1 MANQWTDDQKQAINL
16 SSRNLLVSAAAGS
29 GKTAVLVE
37 RIIQKITDA
46 AHPVD
51 IDRLLVVT
59 FTNAAA
65 AQMRERISEAI
76 EKKLDEDPEN
86 IHLRRQSTLIHHAK
100 ITTIDSFCLSVVR
113 DYFNRLDISPD
124 FKVGDQGE
132 LKLLRADVMDKMME
146 EAYAKGEPDFLNLV
160 ESYAVGKADSG
171 IRELIE
177 RLYDFSVS
185 YPFPARQREI
195 WSRELEIT
203 AGNPESESEKEERR
217 GGAKEWAASVGEA
230 ERTVGGTEVVTGS
243 RSEAAWELENASG
256 ILETTAE
263 KADAIEENAAAGKNA
278 ELTAASLDSQLWVQ
292 QLLEEIHR
300 LTAEMEKMCREAM
313 EEAEEDEELRFYAPM
328 FASDLLQ
335 IQRILQAET
344 FAGLHE
350 AFAGL
355 SFVRKPV
362 NRKFA
367 GDPERKEYLSGLRD
381 RLKDQLNGLK
391 KLVLTDDEE
400 SLAQK
405 TAANS
410 AALKEL
416 IRLSGEFEERF
427 LAAKRDKN
435 MVDFGDVEHF
445 ALSILV
451 NEDETPTDVA
461 LDYAKRFEEVMID
474 EYQDSN
480 RVQELLLGSVA
491 RPDNRFMVGDVKQSI
506 YKFRLARPELFVE
519 KYNTYTLES
528 SVNQKVNLSKNF
540 RSRPEVL
547 EQINHLFR
555 QLMTPALG
563 QIDYDEAAALHPG
576 ASYPDSG
583 DDRRGELLIV
593 DSKEEVSDEMAE
605 DLAAL
610 HSREL
615 EARAVAEKIRALVD
629 PEKGMMVSDKGEL
642 RRAGYG
648 DIVILLRTMSGWSDV
663 FTRVLN
669 DNGIPAIAD
678 LQSGYFDAPEVKLIL
693 DYLRIID
700 NPCQDIPLAAVLHS
714 VIGGVTSEEMALMM
728 AEYQAD
734 PERTEQPKFHKAYRY
749 YLEKGADEALK
760 SKLAVIEEQ
769 MEELRFYSHHLSVRD
784 LIRRIMNMTGYDRL
798 ASAMPGGRVRRGN
811 LEQLEQKAEDYAKT
825 SYRGLFNFI
834 RYIEHLQKYEVD
846 FGEAASGENND
857 AVRVMSIHRS
867 KGLEFPIV
875 FVSGLA
881 KPFNQQDSNA
891 RVLLHPDLGIAAGCI
906 DLETRVRTKTLQQR
920 VFARKMRLDS
930 LGEELRVLYV
940 ALTRAKEK
948 LILTAC
954 DKNPEKRWEKFA
966 AIAAEENQALPYLW
980 LSSAG
985 SYLDWI
991 MMGLT
996 REQRLWTVENVSLT
1010 SLLTAE
1016 IETQAEQKQLRDNF
1030 IHWESGEIF
1039 QPIVREELKR
1049 RLSYVYPYESQLDM
1063 HTKLSVSELKA
1074 AARERGAESDVD
1086 YLYRLAGDRADG
1098 AEELVTGGAGRLTA
1112 DGSFAEQESQST
1124 ESEDRA
1130 AELEG
1135 QFSEQGDQSA
1145 GAVDRLAKIWN
1156 RTDLI
1161 KGAKRGT
1168 ILHRIMEKIDFTK
1181 AGSETE
1187 IDDQIAVLAEKGV
1200 LDKNETESVSH
1211 RPIYWFFGGN
1221 LAKRMTKAAEN
1232 GKLHRESRFVMGV
1245 PAAEIGG
1252 LYQGDE
1258 MILVQGMIDA
1268 WFEEADGLVIVDYK
1282 SDRVEKETGAEVLK
1296 ERYAVQLDYYRRA
1309 LEQSTG
1315 KRVKECRIYSFSLGR
1330 DIVCG

>member
-1 MANQWTDDQKQAINL
+1 MATKWTADQRQAIELNK
-16 SSRNLLVSAAAGS
+16 RNLLVSAAAGS

-37 RIIQKITDA
+37 RIIQKITDSSR
-46 AHPVD
+46 PVD

-65 AQMRERISEAI
+65 AQMRERIGEAI
-76 EKKLDEDPEN
+76 EKKLDTDPEN

-113 DYFNRLDISPD
+113 DYFNRLELSPD
-124 FKVGDQGE
+124 FRVGDPGE
-132 LKLLRADVMDKMME
+132 LKLLRVDVMDRLME
-146 EAYAKGEPDFLNLV
+146 DTYAKGEEAFLKLV

-185 YPFPARQREI
+185 YPFPEKQREI
-195 WSRELEIT
+195 WSRELL
-203 AGNPESESEKEERR
+203 ASSE
-217 GGAKEWAASVGEA
+217 
-230 ERTVGGTEVVTGS
+230 
-243 RSEAAWELENASG
+243 
-256 ILETTAE
+256 
-263 KADAIEENAAAGKNA
+263 D
-278 ELTAASLDSQLWVQ
+278 LDQQLWVI
-292 QLLEEIHR
+292 QLQEEIHR
-300 LTAEMEKMCREAM
+300 LTAEMEQMCRAAQ
-313 EEAEEDEELRFYAPM
+313 EEAEEDEELKFYGPM

-335 IQRILQAET
+335 IRAIRQAEG
-344 FAGLHE
+344 FAGLHA
-350 AFAGL
+350 AFERL
-355 SFVRKPV
+355 NFMRKPV

-367 GDPERKEYLSGLRD
+367 GDPERKEYLSNLRD
-381 RLKDQLNGLK
+381 RLKDQLKALQ

-400 SLAQK
+400 SLAAK
-405 TAANS
+405 TAGNS
-410 AALKEL
+410 ESLREL

-427 LAAKRDKN
+427 SAAKRDKN
-435 MVDFGDVEHF
+435 MVDFADVEHF

-480 RVQELLLGSVA
+480 RVQELLLGSVSRA
-491 RPDNRFMVGDVKQSI
+491 DNRFMVGDVKQSI

-519 KYNTYTLES
+519 KYNTYTLEPS
-528 SVNQKVNLSKNF
+528 IDQKVNLSRNF
-540 RSRPEVL
+540 RSRKEVL
-547 EQINHLFR
+547 EQINHLFV

-576 ASYPDSG
+576 ATYPDSG
-583 DDRRGELLIV
+583 DDRRGELLLV
-593 DSKEEVSDEMAE
+593 DSQEEVSEEMSE
-605 DLAAL
+605 ELAAL
-610 HSREL
+610 QSREL
-615 EARAVAEKIRALVD
+615 EARAVAEKIRMLTD
-629 PEKGMMVSDKGEL
+629 PQNGMTVSDKGEL
-642 RRAGYG
+642 RPAGYG

-669 DNGIPAIAD
+669 DNGIPAVAD

-714 VIGGVTSEEMALMM
+714 AIGGVTSEEMALMM

-734 PERTEQPKFHKAYRY
+734 PERTEQPKFYKAYRY
-749 YLEKGADEALK
+749 YLDRGANEGLREKLK
-760 SKLAVIEEQ
+760 AMDGQ
-769 MEELRFYSHHLSVRD
+769 MSELRFLSVHLSVRD
-784 LIRRIMNMTGYDRL
+784 LLRRIMTMTGYDRL
-798 ASAMPGGRVRRGN
+798 AAAMPGGRVRRGN

-846 FGEAASGENND
+846 FGEAAAGENND

-891 RVLLHPDLGIAAGCI
+891 RVLLHPDLGIAADCV

-954 DKNPEKRWEKFA
+954 DKNPARRWEKYS
-966 AIAAEENQALPYLW
+966 AITAEEKAALPYLW

-985 SYLDWI
+985 SYLDWV

-996 REQRLWTVENVSLT
+996 REQSLWKVENISLG
-1010 SLLTAE
+1010 SLFESEIRTQEEQRYLKESFIRWDSETVYEPQVRAE
-1016 IETQAEQKQLRDNF
+1016 LN
-1030 IHWESGEIF
+1030 
-1039 QPIVREELKR
+1039 R
-1049 RLSYVYPYESQLDM
+1049 RLEFVYPFEKQLDM

-1074 AARERGAESDVD
+1074 AGREAEQDAA
-1086 YLYRLAGDRADG
+1086 YLYRLEPEREDG
-1098 AEELVTGGAGRLTA
+1098 AEEYMAGKDGQTLERESRADLV
-1112 DGSFAEQESQST
+1112 
-1124 ESEDRA
+1124 
-1130 AELEG
+1130 
-1135 QFSEQGDQSA
+1135 
-1145 GAVDRLAKIWN
+1145 
-1156 RTDLI
+1156 

-1168 ILHRIMEKIDFTK
+1168 ILHRIMEKIDFTD
-1181 AGSETE
+1181 AADGEAIE
-1187 IDDQIAVLAEKGV
+1187 RQINALAERGV
-1200 LDKNETESVSH
+1200 LDAQEVGSVSH
-1211 RPIYWFFGGN
+1211 RPIHWFFGGN
-1221 LAKRMTKAAEN
+1221 LAKRMTKAAHS
-1232 GKLHRESRFVMGV
+1232 GKLHRESRFVMGI
-1245 PAAEIGG
+1245 PASDIGG
-1252 LYQGDE
+1252 IYQGDE
-1258 MILVQGMIDA
+1258 MILVQGMVDA
-1268 WFEEADGLVIVDYK
+1268 WFEESDGLVIVDYK
-1282 SDRVEKETGAEVLK
+1282 SDRVNKETGAEVLRD
-1296 ERYAVQLDYYRRA
+1296 RYAVQLQYYRRA

-1315 KRVKECRIYSFSLGR
+1315 KQVKECRIYSFSLGR
-1330 DIVCG
+1330 DICV

>member
-1 MANQWTDDQKQAINL
+1 MATKWTADQQQAIELNK
-16 SSRNLLVSAAAGS
+16 RNLLVSAAAGS

-146 EAYAKGEPDFLNLV
+146 EAYAKGEESFLNLV
-160 ESYAVGKADSG
+160 ESYAVGKADGG

-185 YPFPARQREI
+185 YPFPAKQREI
-195 WSRELEIT
+195 WSRELE
-203 AGNPESESEKEERR
+203 
-217 GGAKEWAASVGEA
+217 
-230 ERTVGGTEVVTGS
+230 
-243 RSEAAWELENASG
+243 ASG
-256 ILETTAE
+256 
-263 KADAIEENAAAGKNA
+263 KG
-278 ELTAASLDSQLWVQ
+278 LDGQLWVQ

-300 LTAEMEKMCREAM
+300 LTAEMEDMCRAAM

-335 IQRILQAET
+335 IQRVRQAEG
-344 FAGLHE
+344 FAGLHA
-350 AFAGL
+350 AFESL

-367 GDPERKEYLSGLRD
+367 GDPERKEYLSNLRD

-405 TAANS
+405 TEANS
-410 AALKEL
+410 MALKEL
-416 IRLSGEFEERF
+416 IRLSGEFEARF

-528 SVNQKVNLSKNF
+528 SVNQKVNLSRNF

-547 EQINHLFR
+547 EQINYLFK

-576 ASYPDSG
+576 ADYPDSG

-629 PEKGMMVSDKGEL
+629 REKGMMVSDKGEL

-678 LQSGYFDAPEVKLIL
+678 LQTGYFDAPEVKLIL

-714 VIGGVTSEEMALMM
+714 VIGSVTSGEMALMM

-749 YLEKGADEALK
+749 YLEKGADEELK
-760 SKLAVIEEQ
+760 TKLTAVEKH

-784 LIRRIMNMTGYDRL
+784 LIRRIMTLTGYDRL
-798 ASAMPGGRVRRGN
+798 AAAMPGGRVRRGN
-811 LEQLEQKAEDYAKT
+811 LEQLEQKAEDYANT

-891 RVLLHPDLGIAAGCI
+891 RILLHPDLGIAADCI
-906 DLETRVRTKTLQQR
+906 DLTTRVRTKTLQQR

-948 LILTAC
+948 LIMTAC

-1030 IHWESGEIF
+1030 IYWESGEIF

-1049 RLSYVYPYESQLDM
+1049 RLSYVYAYESQLDM

-1074 AARERGAESDVD
+1074 AAREQGAESDAA
-1086 YLYRLAGDRADG
+1086 YLYRLAGGRADG
-1098 AEELVTGGAGRLTA
+1098 AEELATGRAGRLTGE
-1112 DGSFAEQESQST
+1112 GSFTEKKDRLAESEGGFAKQESHST

-1145 GAVDRLAKIWN
+1145 GTVDRLAKIWN

>member
-1 MANQWTDDQKQAINL
+1 MATKWTSDQRRAIEL
-16 SSRNLLVSAAAGS
+16 DRRNLLVSAAAGS

-65 AQMRERISEAI
+65 AQMRERIGEAI
-76 EKKLDEDPEN
+76 ERKLDEDPEN

-113 DYFNRLDISPD
+113 DYFNRLEISPD
-124 FKVGDQGE
+124 FKVGDPGE
-132 LKLLRADVMDKMME
+132 LKLLRADVMDKLME
-146 EAYAKGEPDFLNLV
+146 DTYASGEKDFLELV
-160 ESYAVGKADSG
+160 ESYAVGKADGG

-185 YPFPARQREI
+185 YPFPKKQREI
-195 WSRELEIT
+195 WSRELEAAVEEPET
-203 AGNPESESEKEERR
+203 AVGNQSAAAEESETVS
-217 GGAKEWAASVGEA
+217 GG
-230 ERTVGGTEVVTGS
+230 
-243 RSEAAWELENASG
+243 LES
-256 ILETTAE
+256 IAE
-263 KADAIEENAAAGKNA
+263 KVDGIEEDAVAGKNA
-278 ELTAASLDSQLWVQ
+278 GLTAASLDSQLWVQ

-300 LTAEMEKMCREAM
+300 LTAEMEDMCRAAM
-313 EEAEEDEELRFYAPM
+313 EEAEDDEELRFYAPM

-335 IQRILQAET
+335 IQRIRGAER
-344 FAGLHE
+344 FSELHM
-350 AFAGL
+350 AFETL

-367 GDPERKEYLSGLRD
+367 GDPERKAYLSGLRD

-391 KLVLTDDEE
+391 KLVLTDDET
-400 SLAQK
+400 SLAEK

-410 AALKEL
+410 ASLKAL

-427 LAAKRDKN
+427 SAAKRDKN

-451 NEDETPTDVA
+451 NEDESPTDVA
-461 LDYAKRFEEVMID
+461 QDYAKRFVEVMID

-519 KYNTYTLES
+519 KYNTYTLED
-528 SVNQKVNLSKNF
+528 SVDQKVNLSRNF

-547 EQINHLFR
+547 NQINHLFR

-563 QIDYDEAAALHPG
+563 QIDYDDAAALYPG
-576 ASYPDSG
+576 ADYPDSG

-593 DSKEEVSDEMAE
+593 DSREEVSDEMAE

-615 EARAVAEKIRALVD
+615 EARAVAEKIRSLVD
-629 PEKGMMVSDKGEL
+629 KNTGMTVSDKGVL
-642 RRAGYG
+642 RPAGYG
-648 DIVILLRTMSGWSDV
+648 DIVILLRTMSGWAEV
-663 FTRVLN
+663 FTKVLN

-678 LQSGYFDAPEVKLIL
+678 QQSGYFDAPEVKLIL

-714 VIGGVTSEEMALMM
+714 ALGGVTSEEMALMM

-734 PERTEQPKFHKAYRY
+734 PERLEQPKFHKAYRY
-749 YLEKGADEALK
+749 YLKKGADEGLRQ
-760 SKLAVIEEQ
+760 KLASIEAQ
-769 MEELRFYSHHLSVRD
+769 MDELRFYSHHLSVRD
-784 LIRRIMNMTGYDRL
+784 LIRRIMTMTGYDQL
-798 ASAMPGGRVRRGN
+798 ASAMPVGRVRRGN

-891 RVLLHPDLGIAAGCI
+891 RVLLHPDLGIAADCV

-966 AIAAEENQALPYLW
+966 AIGAEEQQALPYLW

-985 SYLDWI
+985 SYLDWV
-991 MMGLT
+991 MMGLI
-996 REQRLWTVENVSLT
+996 RKQELWKVENVSLAG
-1010 SLLTAE
+1010 LLTAE
-1016 IETQAEQKQLRDNF
+1016 IETQAEQKQMRESF
-1030 IHWESGEIF
+1030 IQWDTEQSFRPE
-1039 QPIVREELKR
+1039 VRTELQR
-1049 RLSYVYPYESQLDM
+1049 RLSYIYPYEAQLEM

-1074 AARERGAESDVD
+1074 AGREQGADQD
-1086 YLYRLAGDRADG
+1086 AAYLYRLQAERADG
-1098 AEELVTGGAGRLTA
+1098 AEEQVTGGQRRAA
-1112 DGSFAEQESQST
+1112 

-1130 AELEG
+1130 AESGGQPTEVEG
-1135 QFSEQGDQSA
+1135 RPAE
-1145 GAVDRLAKIWN
+1145 LMN

-1161 KGAKRGT
+1161 RGAKRGT
-1168 ILHRIMEKIDFTK
+1168 ILHRIMEKIDFTE
-1181 AGSETE
+1181 AGDETE
-1187 IDDQIAVLAEKGV
+1187 IESQITALAENGI
-1200 LDKNETESVSH
+1200 LDQTETGAVSH
-1211 RPIYWFFGGN
+1211 RPIHWFFGGN
-1221 LAKRMTKAAEN
+1221 LAKRMTKAAKN

-1245 PAAEIGG
+1245 PASDIGG

-1268 WFEEADGLVIVDYK
+1268 WFEEEDGLVIVDYK
-1282 SDRVEKETGAEVLK
+1282 SDRVDRETGAEVLR

-1315 KRVKECRIYSFSLGR
+1315 KKVKECRIYSFSLGR
-1330 DIVCG
+1330 DIMCS

>member
-1 MANQWTDDQKQAINL
+1 MATRWTDDQQRAIQL
-16 SSRNLLVSAAAGS
+16 DKRNLLVSAAAGS

-37 RIIQKITDA
+37 RIIQKITDPD
-46 AHPVD
+46 HPVD

-65 AQMRERISEAI
+65 AQMRERIGEAI

-113 DYFNRLDISPD
+113 DYFNRLEISPD
-124 FKVGDQGE
+124 FKVGDPGE

-146 EAYAKGEPDFLNLV
+146 DAYARGEKDFLNMV
-160 ESYAVGKADSG
+160 ECYAVGKSDGG

-185 YPFPARQREI
+185 YPFPKKQREI
-195 WSRELEIT
+195 WSRELEAT
-203 AGNPESESEKEERR
+203 AG
-217 GGAKEWAASVGEA
+217 A
-230 ERTVGGTEVVTGS
+230 
-243 RSEAAWELENASG
+243 
-256 ILETTAE
+256 
-263 KADAIEENAAAGKNA
+263 
-278 ELTAASLDSQLWVQ
+278 LDDQLWVA
-292 QLLEEIHR
+292 QLLEEIQR
-300 LTAEMEKMCREAM
+300 LTAEMEEMCRGAM
-313 EEAEEDEELRFYAPM
+313 EEAEADEELRFYAPM

-335 IQRILQAET
+335 IERVRQAEG
-344 FAGLHE
+344 FGGLHRVFE
-350 AFAGL
+350 GL

-367 GDPERKEYLSGLRD
+367 GDPERKEYLSNLRD

-400 SLAQK
+400 SLAEK

-410 AALKEL
+410 APLKEL

-427 LAAKRDKN
+427 SAAKRDKN

-451 NEDETPTDVA
+451 NEDESPTDVA

-519 KYNTYTLES
+519 KYNTYTLEN
-528 SVNQKVNLSKNF
+528 SVNQKVNLSRNF

-547 EQINHLFR
+547 EQINHLFK

-563 QIDYDEAAALHPG
+563 QIDYDAAAALYPG
-576 ASYPDSG
+576 ADYPDSG
-583 DDRRGELLIV
+583 DDRRGELLLV
-593 DSKEEVSDEMAE
+593 DSKEEVSEEMSE
-605 DLAAL
+605 ELAAL

-615 EARAVAEKIRALVD
+615 EARAVAEKIRSLVD
-629 PEKGMMVSDKGEL
+629 KENGMMVSDRGVL

-663 FTRVLN
+663 FTRVLG

-693 DYLRIID
+693 DYLRVID

-714 VIGGVTSEEMALMM
+714 AIGGVSSEEMAMMM

-734 PERTEQPKFHKAYRY
+734 PERTEQPKFYKAYRY
-749 YLEKGADEALK
+749 YLEKGSHEPLK
-760 SKLAVIEEQ
+760 EKLAAIENQ

-784 LIRRIMNMTGYDRL
+784 LIRRIMTMTGYDRL
-798 ASAMPGGRVRRGN
+798 AAAMPGGRVRRGN

-891 RVLLHPDLGIAAGCI
+891 RVLLHPDLGIAADCM

-954 DKNPEKRWEKFA
+954 DKGPEKRWEKFA
-966 AIAAEENQALPYLW
+966 AVGAEENQALPYLW

-996 REQRLWTVENVSLT
+996 REQELWKVENVSLNR
-1010 SLLTAE
+1010 LLTAE
-1016 IETQAEQKQLRDNF
+1016 IETQEGQKLLRDSFVQWDSSENF
-1030 IHWESGEIF
+1030 RPE
-1039 QPIVREELKR
+1039 VREELKR
-1049 RLSYVYPYESQLDM
+1049 RLSFVYPYEAQLDM

-1074 AARERGAESDVD
+1074 AGREEGGQAESA
-1086 YLYRLAGDRADG
+1086 YLYQLTSERADG
-1098 AEELVTGGAGRLTA
+1098 AEELVTGAQSALAGSE
-1112 DGSFAEQESQST
+1112 DST
-1124 ESEDRA
+1124 EHEGSTGHEDRA
-1130 AELEG
+1130 VSLADR
-1135 QFSEQGDQSA
+1135 GDL
-1145 GAVDRLAKIWN
+1145 VR
-1156 RTDLI
+1156 
-1161 KGAKRGT
+1161 GAKRGT
-1168 ILHRIMEKIDFTK
+1168 ILHRIMEKIDFTR
-1181 AGSETE
+1181 AGDEAE
-1187 IDDQIAVLAEKGV
+1187 IDSQIAELAEKGI
-1200 LDKNETESVSH
+1200 LDKEETAAVSH
-1211 RPIYWFFGGN
+1211 RPIYWFFGGR
-1221 LAKRMTKAAEN
+1221 LAKRMTKAAKN

-1245 PAAEIGG
+1245 PAADIGG
-1252 LYQGDE
+1252 IYQGEE

-1268 WFEEADGLVIVDYK
+1268 WFEDEDGLVIVDYK
-1282 SDRVEKETGAEVLK
+1282 SDRVEKENGEDVLR
-1296 ERYAVQLDYYRRA
+1296 ERYKVQLEYYRRA
-1309 LEQSTG
+1309 LTQSTG
-1315 KRVKECRIYSFSLGR
+1315 KPVKECRIYSFSLGR
-1330 DIVCG
+1330 DIECGSEATESFVR